1 MKVPE
6 RSDDECVRGALAGD
20 RTAYSILVRRHQAA
34 LHRHLVR
41 MVGSHD
47 DALDLTQEAFVRAW
61 QALPQWEPGAQF
73 RTWLFRIGSN
83 AALDLLRRRKTVDFV
98 PLDDAFEAAD
108 TAAGPARLAEG
119 AQEMRRLEAALAR
132 LTPEHR
138 EVVLL
143 REIEGMS
150 YEEIGRVLDITEGT
164 VKSRLARARA
174 ALIEE
179 MGERIHERP
188 GTLSAD

>member
-1 MKVPE
+1 ME
-6 RSDDECVRGALAGD
+6 AGRSDPEYVEAARAGD

-41 MVGSHD
+41 MVLSPD

-61 QALPQWEPGAQF
+61 QALPQFEPGAQF
-73 RTWLFRIGSN
+73 RTWLFRIASN
-83 AALDLLRRRKTVDFV
+83 AALDLIRRRKTVEFV

-108 TAAGPARLAEG
+108 PAAGPERQAEA
-119 AQEMRRLEAALAR
+119 AQELRGLEAALAR

-138 EVVLL
+138 EVLLL
-143 REIEGMS
+143 REVEEMS
-150 YEEIGRVLDITEGT
+150 YEEIGRVLSLSEGT

-174 ALIEE
+174 ALIEDK
-179 MGERIHERP
+179 ERT
-188 GTLSAD
+188 GT

>member
-1 MKVPE
+1 MTPAKASE
-6 RSDDECVRGALAGD
+6 RSDGECVSSALAGD
-20 RTAYSILVRRHQAA
+20 RTAYSILVRRHQAS

-41 MVGSHD
+41 MVGSHE
-47 DALDLTQEAFVRAW
+47 DALELTQESFVRAW
-61 QALPQWEPGAQF
+61 QALAQWEPEAQF

-98 PLDDAFEAAD
+98 PLDDTFEAAD
-108 TAAGPARLAEG
+108 PGAGPERLAQG
-119 AQEMRRLEAALAR
+119 KQEVRRLEAALAR

-138 EVVLL
+138 EVLLL
-143 REIEGMS
+143 REIEDMS
-150 YEEIGRVLDITEGT
+150 YEEIGRVLALTEGT

-179 MGERIHERP
+179 TRRDVP
-188 GTLSAD
+188 